1 MNAIPYLNVVYDVDA
16 VIRDSA
22 GPYLRLS
29 AAIDLMTTELD
40 HQKKA
45 VAFFQE
51 RMSALSVEMAELKT
65 NFRVFD
71 EALGCIDSRRLRR
84 KALRLASIM
93 ENCERQAGI

>member
-1 MNAIPYLNVVYDVDA
+1 
-16 VIRDSA
+16 
-22 GPYLRLS
+22 
-29 AAIDLMTTELD
+29 MTTELD
-40 HQKKA
+40 HQKQA

-71 EALGCIDSRRLRR
+71 ETLGRVDARRLRR

-93 ENCERQAGI
+93 EGCERHAGI